1 MLTSHEFTILEILNE
16 LQEAMDPINERRIKF
31 INKIRHDVSTKPEL
45 LFARVSAEN
54 KARILLN
61 NKAGYL
67 SESDLDHFLNLCNTE
82 LVPPNQYSIKL
93 RDIET
98 ITRFQLSFIG
108 QNRKLMADSL
118 ESTNE
123 WIKRLWE
130 QTDDYSSLTRFWNE
144 NQVPG
149 AGMGLPT
156 MILYLKDS
164 SRFNVWLPFLNKG
177 ISIFTGEKIS
187 SKRNADNYIKF
198 NETVNRGLREPFNL
212 KPQEIDYILF
222 RINAEASFRS

>member
-1 MLTSHEFTILEILNE
+1 MVTN
-16 LQEAMDPINERRIKF
+16 DPQLISLIR
-31 INKIRHDVSTKPEL
+31 KIRNDVSTKPEF
-45 LFARVSAEN
+45 LFARKSAEN
-54 KARILLN
+54 KARILLK
-61 NKAGYL
+61 NKAGYF
-67 SESDLDHFLNLCNTE
+67 SESDLAHFLNLCNTE
-82 LVPPNQYSIKL
+82 LVPPDQYSIKL
-93 RDIET
+93 RDRET

-108 QNRKLMADSL
+108 QNRKLMTECLD
-118 ESTNE
+118 STNE

-130 QTDDYSSLTRFWNE
+130 QTDDYSSLARFWSE
-144 NQVPG
+144 NQVHG

-156 MILYLKDS
+156 MILYLKDP

-177 ISIFTGEKIS
+177 ISIFTGQKIS

-198 NETVNRGLREPFNL
+198 NETVNRELRMPFNL